1 MAWRKGAWSRNPRRA
16 NPRTLTLSDPQLVA
30 RDYASEQGL
39 LARRSLWASDPGA
52 REPWDVALEAVV
64 EARPQRI
71 LEVGPGP
78 GEFAERLAKAGDHE
92 VVAVDSSPRMVE
104 LARARGVD
112 ARLGDVQ
119 ALDLPTGSF
128 DCAVAAWM
136 LYHFPDLDRAVA
148 ELARVL
154 TDEGRLVATTN
165 GRRNLAELWSLLG
178 CEGGI
183 ELGFDCENGAEILG
197 RRFARV
203 RTLELTG
210 TMTIPTRA
218 AAHEYVSATLPRAH
232 LADRLPDHGW
242 PLRATRTNCVF
253 VAEKTAA

>member
-1 MAWRKGAWSRNPRRA
+1 
-16 NPRTLTLSDPQLVA
+16 LTLSDPQLVA

-78 GEFAERLAKAGDHE
+78 GEFAERLAKAGDDE

-128 DCAVAAWM
+128 DC
-136 LYHFPDLDRAVA
+136 AVA

>member
-1 MAWRKGAWSRNPRRA
+1 
-16 NPRTLTLSDPQLVA
+16 
-30 RDYASEQGL
+30 
-39 LARRSLWASDPGA
+39 
-52 REPWDVALEAVV
+52 
-64 EARPQRI
+64 
-71 LEVGPGP
+71 
-78 GEFAERLAKAGDHE
+78 
-92 VVAVDSSPRMVE
+92 MVE
-104 LARARGVD
+104 LAQARGVD

-136 LYHFPDLDRAVA
+136 LYHVPDLDRAVA

-218 AAHEYVSATLPRAH
+218 AAHEYVSATPPRAH
-232 LADRLPDHGW
+232 LADKLPDHGW
-242 PLRATRTNCVF
+242 PLRATHTNCVF
-253 VAEKTAA
+253 VADKTAP